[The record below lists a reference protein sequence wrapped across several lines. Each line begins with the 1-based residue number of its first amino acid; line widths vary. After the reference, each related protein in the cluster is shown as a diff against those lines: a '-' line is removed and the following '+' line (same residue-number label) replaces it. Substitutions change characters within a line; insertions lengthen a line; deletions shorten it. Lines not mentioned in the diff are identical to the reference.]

1 MYIGLISGTSM
12 DGIDAVL
19 MNISGKHCNVLGTFD
34 KKYPNKLRQQLL
46 KASQDWEN
54 TNIDQ
59 LGRLDHWV
67 GEVFRDA
74 ALDLIKNCKV
84 RANDVI
90 AIGSHGQT
98 IRHQPQAVKPYTM
111 QIGDPN
117 VIAAG
122 TRITTVTDFR
132 RRDIA
137 VGGEGA
143 PLTPIFHQ
151 LLFSEDKIN
160 RVVINIG
167 GMTNL
172 TILNRDL
179 NDIVGFDSGPGNILI
194 DNWIQEN
201 LNQPIDISGKWAG
214 KGKVNKDLLND
225 LIADPYFDLSP
236 PKSTGFEYFNIK
248 WLKQYL
254 STNTISPEDTQRTL
268 VCLTAESIYR
278 AITQN
283 NSDTQEVIFCG
294 GGIKNDTL
302 MYEVKAR
309 LKNIKISTTSDYGID
324 ANYLEAAAFAYL
336 AKHTLSKKAGNI
348 PSVTGANQAEILG
361 GIYLV

>member
-19 MNISGKHCNVLGTFD
+19 MNIRGNQFKILGAID
-34 KKYPNKLRQQLL
+34 KKYPDKLRMQLIN
-46 KASQDWEN
+46 ASQNWKN

-59 LGRLDHWV
+59 LGQLDHWV

-74 ALDLIKNCKV
+74 ALDLIKNCKIH
-84 RANDVI
+84 AGDVI

-98 IRHQPQAVKPYTM
+98 IRHQPQATKPYTM

-117 VIAAG
+117 VIASG

-132 RRDIA
+132 RKDIA

-151 LLFSEDKIN
+151 LLFYKDKIN

-172 TILNRDL
+172 TILNKDI
-179 NDIVGFDSGPGNILI
+179 NNIVGFDSGPGNILI
-194 DNWIQEN
+194 DTWIQEN
-201 LNQPIDISGKWAG
+201 LNQPFDQGGKWAS
-214 KGKVNKDLLND
+214 KGKVNQELLDN
-225 LIADPYFDLSP
+225 LIADPYFNRSP

-248 WLKQYL
+248 WLKQYIGRK
-254 STNTISPEDTQRTL
+254 TIRPEDIQRTL
-268 VCLTAESIYR
+268 VCLTAESLSR

-283 NSDTQEVIFCG
+283 NPDTQEVIFCG

-302 MYEVKAR
+302 MREINAR
-309 LKNIKISTTSDYGID
+309 FKNIKISTTNDYGID
-324 ANYLEAAAFAYL
+324 ADYLEAATFAYL
-336 AKHTLSKKAGNI
+336 AKHTLSRKTGNI
-348 PSVTGANQAEILG
+348 PMVTGANQAEILG